1 MDFFFLKKLRE
12 CIFCYHVLIGQDMLQ
27 VHQGW
32 AKCILSILICIER
45 INIAKKTKFSLQK
58 YLSQNREIV
67 GSEAFL
73 AVIWSQKVKIL
84 FFLLLRFK

>member
-1 MDFFFLKKLRE
+1 
-12 CIFCYHVLIGQDMLQ
+12 MLQ
-27 VHQGW
+27 VQQGW
-32 AKCILSILICIER
+32 AKCTLLICIER
-45 INIAKKTKFSLQK
+45 INIAKKTKLRVL

-67 GSEAFL
+67 GSEVFL